1 MSQLLLS
8 ALAVVCPNCDG
19 YNPPRSAA
27 CVLCGQALEEP
38 SAARPPAARPAGATP
53 RPVAPPPGRPVAV
66 STFPGPRGESGVPNT
81 TPPPP
86 SAIPPGLRPS
96 ARTPPP
102 TAAAGLP
109 VERPGARVTA
119 PAGGAASVPPVAA
132 ARASAGG
139 PASVPPGPAVT
150 RPPPPVPDSA
160 MPLKPGAAP
169 AATPGAPRPAPPA
182 ASRFGLAV
190 IAGSTRGQR
199 YKLPVT
205 GCVVGRQRGAILF
218 SDDAYVSPLH
228 ATFLVKDGALFV
240 RDESSASGVFVAVA
254 GTEALA
260 PRTLFSAGQRL
271 FRYTGRLEPV
281 APVAGRPHVYGAP
294 VPLGQAVYGV
304 EEVLVGGRAGRAVV
318 TAAPLLTIGQANCD
332 LSFPGDEGLAGR
344 HCELSPTPTGALLRD
359 LSGGL
364 GTYVRLAAGVERPL
378 RPGDRVR
385 LGQHVLQ
392 VENLG

>member
-8 ALAVVCPNCDG
+8 SLAVVCPNCDG
-19 YNPPRSAA
+19 YNAPRSAA
-27 CVLCGQALEEP
+27 CTLCGQALGDQP
-38 SAARPPAARPAGATP
+38 PAPQPAATRPPLAVARPGT
-53 RPVAPPPGRPVAV
+53 PPGSRPVAV
-66 STFPGPRGESGVPNT
+66 SSFPGGKVAEPVVPLA
-81 TPPPP
+81 PG
-86 SAIPPGLRPS
+86 AIPPGLRPS

-102 TAAAGLP
+102 TAAGLL
-109 VERPGARVTA
+109 VERPPPARAQTA
-119 PAGGAASVPPVAA
+119 PPGIVA
-132 ARASAGG
+132 RTGSPSG
-139 PASVPPGPAVT
+139 PATT
-150 RPPPPVPDSA
+150 RPPPPVPEGA
-160 MPLKPGAAP
+160 MPGR
-169 AATPGAPRPAPPA
+169 AATAPPRPTPPA

-190 IAGSTRGQR
+190 IAGSARGQR

-218 SDDAYVSPLH
+218 SDDVFVSPLH
-228 ATFLVKDGALFV
+228 ATFLVKDGALYV
-240 RDESSASGVFVAVA
+240 RDESSASGVFVTVG

-260 PRTLFSAGQRL
+260 PRALFSAGQRL
-271 FRYTGRLEPV
+271 FRFTGRLEPQ
-281 APVAGRPHVYGAP
+281 PPTPGRPAIYGAP

-304 EEVLVGGRAGRAVV
+304 EEMLVGGRGGRAVM
-318 TAAPLLTIGQANCD
+318 TAAPLLTIGLAHCD

-364 GTYVRLAAGVERPL
+364 GTYVRLASGVERPL

-392 VENLG
+392 VEALA

>member
-1 MSQLLLS
+1 MFYGPVDSPPLMSQLLLS
-8 ALAVVCPNCDG
+8 SLAVVCPNCDG
-19 YNPPRSAA
+19 YNSPRAAA
-27 CVLCGQALEEP
+27 CVLCGQALGEP
-38 SAARPPAARPAGATP
+38 AATKPPLAVARPGTP
-53 RPVAPPPGRPVAV
+53 TGSRPVAV
-66 STFPGPRGESGVPNT
+66 SNFPGGKVAEPVVP
-81 TPPPP
+81 PAP

-102 TAAAGLP
+102 TAAGLT
-109 VERPGARVTA
+109 VERPPQQRTPTA
-119 PAGGAASVPPVAA
+119 PPGIMARTGGAS
-132 ARASAGG
+132 G
-139 PASVPPGPAVT
+139 PATT

-160 MPLKPGAAP
+160 MPGRAGAA
-169 AATPGAPRPAPPA
+169 TTAPRPAPPA

-190 IAGSTRGQR
+190 IAGSARGQR

-218 SDDAYVSPLH
+218 ADDAFVSPLH
-228 ATFLVKDGALFV
+228 ATFLVKDGALYV
-240 RDESSASGVFVAVA
+240 RDESSASGVFVTVG
-254 GTEALA
+254 GTEALT

-271 FRYTGRLEPV
+271 FRFTGRLEPQP
-281 APVAGRPHVYGAP
+281 PVTGRPVIYGAP

-304 EEVLVGGRAGRAVV
+304 EEMLVGGRAGRAVM
-318 TAAPLLTIGQANCD
+318 TAAPLLTIGLAHCD

-364 GTYVRLAAGVERPL
+364 GTYVRLASGVERPL

-392 VENLG
+392 VETLG